1 MLRRTYLGLEIHQQ
15 GLRAV
20 AVQRQGKKIALV
32 GGQTLALAE
41 TVLQSGFKQPNIS
54 QPELF
59 IEAAKKLLTPLAK
72 KDKRIAVALPDRCGQ
87 LFLLDLET
95 PFKNRAEGVEIIRWR
110 LKDLLP
116 DKSNRVAIDY
126 QVLEEKE
133 SGQKKI
139 LAAVI
144 TQEVLSQYESLLEQ
158 AGYAAAVVDF
168 HSLALYNAY
177 RTKIDLGRDFI
188 LIGVDGCQL
197 SIMIFVNQTL
207 NFCRRRQVNQEPR
220 QIFQEI
226 SRSLVNY
233 RNEQPAFNRLAVHLH
248 SDWQNREELFAA
260 VDSVFDQEVRWLVS
274 PVSKL
279 MNGHQLNFTGAEASG
294 MAAALGVAERLLQ
307 RVTS

>member
-1 MLRRTYLGLEIHQQ
+1 MLRRTYLGLEIYQQ

-32 GGQTLALAE
+32 GGQALELAE
-41 TVLQSGFKQPNIS
+41 TFLHPGYNQPNIS
-54 QPELF
+54 QPEMF
-59 IEAAKKLLTPLAK
+59 IDAVKKLLTPLAK
-72 KDKRIAVALPDRCGQ
+72 SDKRIAVALPDRCGQ

-110 LKDLLP
+110 LRDLLP
-116 DKSNRVAIDY
+116 DKSNQVALDF
-126 QVLEEKE
+126 QVLDEKE

-144 TQEVLSQYESLLEQ
+144 NQEVLSQYEGLLEQ

-177 RTKIDLGRDFI
+177 HTKIDLGRDFI

-197 SIMIFVNQTL
+197 SIMIFVNQAL
-207 NFCRRRQVNQEPR
+207 NFFRLRQVKLEPQ

-226 SRSLVNY
+226 SRSLVKY
-233 RNEQPAFNRLAVHLH
+233 RNEQPTFDRLVVHLH
-248 SDWQNREELFAA
+248 SDWPNREELFTA
-260 VDSVFDQEVRWLVS
+260 VDSVFDQEVQWLLS

-279 MNGHQLNFTGAEASG
+279 MNGHQLNFPGAEANG

-307 RVTS
+307 RVTI

>member
-15 GLRAV
+15 GLRAI

-32 GGQTLALAE
+32 SGQTLVLAE
-41 TVLQSGFKQPNIS
+41 TVLQPGFKQPNVS

-59 IEAAKKLLTPLAK
+59 TDAVKELLTPLAK
-72 KDKRIAVALPDRCGQ
+72 KDNRIAVALPDHCGQ

-95 PFKNRAEGVEIIRWR
+95 PFKNRAEGTEIIRWR

-116 DKSNRVAIDY
+116 GKSSHIALDF

-158 AGYAAAVVDF
+158 AGYAATVVDF

-188 LIGVDGCQL
+188 LIGIDGCQL
-197 SIMIFVNQTL
+197 GIIIFINQTL
-207 NFCRRRQVNQEPR
+207 SFCRLRQVNHEPR
-220 QIFQEI
+220 RIFQEI

-260 VDSVFDQEVRWLVS
+260 VDAVFDQEVQWLVS

-279 MNGHQLNFTGAEASG
+279 MNGHQLNFTRAEANG
-294 MAAALGVAERLLQ
+294 MVTALGVAERMIQ

>member
-1 MLRRTYLGLEIHQQ
+1 MLRRTYLGLEIQQQ

-20 AVQRQGKKIALV
+20 AIQRQGKKIALV
-32 GGQTLALAE
+32 GGQALE
-41 TVLQSGFKQPNIS
+41 LGKNILQPEFKQANIS

-59 IEAAKKLLTPLAK
+59 VDAVKQLLNPLTK
-72 KDKRIAVALPDRCGQ
+72 RENRIAVALPDHCGQ

-95 PFKNRAEGVEIIRWR
+95 PFKNRSEGAEIIRWQ
-110 LKDLLP
+110 LKELLP
-116 DKSNRVAIDY
+116 DKSRDMALDF
-126 QVLEEKE
+126 QVIQEQE
-133 SGQKKI
+133 SGQKRI

-144 TQEVLSQYESLLEQ
+144 NREVLSQYETLLEQ

-168 HSLALYNAY
+168 HALALYNAY
-177 RTKIDLGRDFI
+177 RSKMELGRDFI
-188 LIGVDGCQL
+188 LIGVDDCQL
-197 SIMIFVNQTL
+197 SLMIFVNQTL
-207 NFCRRRQVNQEPR
+207 NFCRLRQIKPEPR

-233 RNEQPAFNRLAVHLH
+233 RSEQPSFDRLAVHLH
-248 SDWQNREELFAA
+248 SDWQNRDDLFVA
-260 VDSVFDQEVRWLVS
+260 VDSVFDQDVQWLVS

-294 MAAALGVAERLLQ
+294 MAAALGVAERMMQ